1 MVAYNKD
8 LRKEINHRV
17 RGTDFRRMLI
27 PAVQVGKFVQSKFL
41 VVMRTVKA
49 NRDKLSP
56 QQIQQARQMGMESVI
71 DR

>member
-1 MVAYNKD
+1 
-8 LRKEINHRV
+8 
-17 RGTDFRRMLI
+17 
-27 PAVQVGKFVQSKFL
+27 
-41 VVMRTVKA
+41 MRTVKA

>member
-1 MVAYNKD
+1 
-8 LRKEINHRV
+8 
-17 RGTDFRRMLI
+17 MLI